1 MSPPS
6 SPDLLST
13 SKGDVKGMDRR
24 VQISIGFMKANL
36 NREVLLI
43 EIARLVNLSPSRLQ
57 HLFKA
62 ETGTPLTQ
70 YLKSLRLERARELL
84 ETTFLSV
91 KQVMTTA
98 GLKNKSHFVKDFRKA
113 YGMTPTQYR
122 RAITTYLAAENQTIS
137 SQTK

>member
-1 MSPPS
+1 
-6 SPDLLST
+6 
-13 SKGDVKGMDRR
+13 MDRR
-24 VQISIGFMKANL
+24 VQITISFMKANL
-36 NREVLLI
+36 QREVLLS
-43 EIARLVNLSPSRLQ
+43 EMARLVNLSPSRLQ

-62 ETGTPLTQ
+62 ETGTSLTQ

-98 GLKNKSHFVKDFRKA
+98 GLKNKSHFVKDFKKA
-113 YGMTPTQYR
+113 YGMTPTEYR
-122 RAITTYLAAENQTIS
+122 REITTYLSADNQMIG